1 MAEDINP
8 GELEIAD
15 ELIAERRS
23 ASPGELPDDM
33 NAKHRTIIGVIDT
46 VNEWVGRIVAWG
58 IVPLCLMVVY
68 EVVVRKLGTDP
79 TLYGAEVWR
88 MITGSSEES
97 LIQPAPTL
105 WVGLGGFHHVLL
117 FLFSRH
123 GLLALQRF

>member
-1 MAEDINP
+1 MAEEINP

-33 NAKHRTIIGVIDT
+33 NATHRSIIGGIDT
-46 VNEWVGRIVAWG
+46 LNEWVGRIVAWA

-105 WVGLGGFHHVLL
+105 WVYDVSRMIYGAMFMLGAGY
-117 FLFSRH
+117 
-123 GLLALQRF
+123 G